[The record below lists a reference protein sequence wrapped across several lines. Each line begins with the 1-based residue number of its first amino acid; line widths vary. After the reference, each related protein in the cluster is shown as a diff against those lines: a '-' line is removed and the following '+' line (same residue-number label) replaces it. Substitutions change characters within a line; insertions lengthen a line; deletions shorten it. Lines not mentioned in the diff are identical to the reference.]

1 MQDCGFRLIALIL
14 LVENKKWRVMNRI
27 EKISVARVVSDLIK
41 ADSVIDSRE
50 MQLFSVV
57 KSSKGLNK
65 DCLCDAR
72 FITFADAVNN
82 LSCLEVEDREDLM
95 NLFKK
100 ITLADGMCNK
110 DEALLMIALM
120 YCLEGENEASMVHVQ
135 VPQQGLQ
142 LKNSQVIYVESSFD
156 AGINEVISDNHHQ
169 IENAMRLAG
178 FDFAY
183 IPQIAKTYR
192 ETPSELFHDV
202 LTFLT
207 PNLNP
212 KELEKIHNQISS
224 MTTIQFCKEQL
235 NGKLHLPGMTD
246 TYPALLVK
254 VGETVSESSIFA
266 NFLKVDIE
274 GDVLEEIKHFIYKFT
289 SMMNAEYSIIK
300 NVYNDSERFIY
311 SGVYKQIMDL
321 CLMKENTKSTIL
333 IDPMTQ
339 RIRFPE
345 INEELKVTRS
355 EKALYILILAE
366 SITGGLNLNRPTTA
380 SQMKKHD
387 ERMAKLMKK
396 YGEIYKCFGGD
407 SNDVPNI
414 LDYTI
419 RNPKISKINK
429 CITKLEKKLTFPDE
443 YRILRDNNG
452 LYKIAADSS
461 LIYCIDMDQKPWMQ
475 SEEWRRIVSM

>member
-1 MQDCGFRLIALIL
+1 
-14 LVENKKWRVMNRI
+14 MNRI

-95 NLFKK
+95 YLFKK

-254 VGETVSESSIFA
+254 VGETVSENSIFA

-396 YGEIYKCFGGD
+396 YGEIYRCFGGD

-429 CITKLEKKLTFPDE
+429 CITKLEKKLSFPDE

-475 SEEWRRIVSM
+475 SEDWRRIVSM

>member
-183 IPQIAKTYR
+183 IPQIAKIYR

-254 VGETVSESSIFA
+254 VGETVSENSIFS

-333 IDPMTQ
+333 IDP
-339 RIRFPE
+339 INWKIKFPE
-345 INEELKVTRS
+345 INEELKITRS
-355 EKALYILILAE
+355 EKALYVLVLAE
-366 SITGGLNLNRPTTA
+366 SITGGLNFNGPVTA
-380 SQMKKHD
+380 SHMKKHK
-387 ERMAKLMKK
+387 EKMNRLMRK
-396 YGEIYKCFGGD
+396 YSEIYRCFGGD
-407 SNDVPNI
+407 VNSVPNI
-414 LDYTI
+414 LEHTI
-419 RNPKISKINK
+419 RGPKIARINK
-429 CITKLEKKLTFPDE
+429 SISSLEKKLTYPDE
-443 YRILRDNNG
+443 YKILRDCNG
-452 LYKIAADSS
+452 LYKVAVDSS
-461 LIYCIDMDQKPWMQ
+461 LVYCIDRELKPWMQ
-475 SEEWRRIVSM
+475 SEDWRRIVSL